1 MAPLLVTQEQ
11 YDRLQAHITESK
23 IKGMNRNKQIKTTK
37 ETVTKVK
44 MMSQQGVPHKQIIKK
59 LHIGHPTLQKILK
72 GGYD

>member
-1 MAPLLVTQEQ
+1 MPPLKLTQEQ
-11 YDRLQAHITESK
+11 YDRFMNHMKESETR
-23 IKGMNRNKQIKTTK
+23 GSNRNNRIKTSP